1 MFEILEKFQPSFLR
15 FKILKCIPKIIKNLP
30 YLNTAISDDIE
41 MKTFF
46 KRTFRRFPLE
56 NFEVF
61 KNSNAD

>member
-1 MFEILEKFQPSFLR
+1 MVSEINIKLDL
-15 FKILKCIPKIIKNLP
+15 FKIDYPGDMK
-30 YLNTAISDDIE
+30 

-46 KRTFRRFPLE
+46 KRIFRRFPLE